1 MEYIFYA
8 IADVAYPPDLI
19 TSNVCVYQNLPGQP
33 PIVVGYINDT
43 LECGELRNTRIT
55 YADGSLHFSEDY
67 DAIIMRENYFQN
79 QSGEFALS
87 LESISGH
94 QCLRDGTDLYTIH
107 IENDP
112 HSQFTRISLSKVGSG
127 NDFLPP
133 YARITRTLIQENRLE
148 YEIRTEDLPNT
159 PLLMAMVS
167 LPFTT
172 GAMMHFGSHLTP

>member
-1 MEYIFYA
+1 MEYIFHA
-8 IADVAYPPDLI
+8 IADVAYSPGLI
-19 TSNVCVYQNLPGQP
+19 TSNVCIYQNLPGQP

-43 LECGELRNTRIT
+43 LEDGELRNTRIT
-55 YADGSLHFSEDY
+55 YADGSLYFSEDY
-67 DAIIMRENYFQN
+67 DAIIVREQYFQN

-94 QCLRDGTDLYTIH
+94 QCLRDGSDLYTIH
-107 IENDP
+107 TEKDL
-112 HSQFTRISLSKVGSG
+112 HHQFTRISLSKSGSG
-127 NDFLPP
+127 NNFLPP
-133 YARITRTLIQENRLE
+133 FARITRTLIQENRLE

-172 GAMMHFGSHLTP
+172 CAMMHFGTRLQP